1 MRTPAARLRAA
12 AAGIFLA
19 SLAAC
24 GGERLNAE
32 MDGRQDV
39 VLDLGDPGEK
49 EVLNEVRSLPFRHV
63 EWEYRFSDRPIVRMT
78 LAGDQLFL
86 ETPENQVVAMDRFT
100 GRVQWIFTVETDTP
114 LDWPPVVA
122 EGVPERKRQLEAE
135 LQLMARR
142 IEDQLRATGP
152 GKETQELQ
160 KRRADLREL
169 LRAEAYGDNVY
180 FISRQICYCVD
191 RLSGKLIWSRRLGFI
206 PSARPYAIRNYVFV
220 AGADLSRVWAL
231 DVENKGLEKTFYR
244 AEIFNRE
251 NQILNRPIYNAP
263 SLYFVCHDGKVYS
276 YNVENGNLNWT
287 YATERELKADP
298 ILYVYRH
305 PEEAAS
311 LAPAAAGALAAA
323 AGAGMMAPP
332 AAGMAAPQAGAG
344 DEKSRKAKAQRETTF
359 LFVGGMDNAF
369 YALDANSGA
378 LIWKYECGAPIKS
391 PAVAVGDT
399 VYVATEGGALHAF
412 EVLPVHRDPKT
423 GQVLG
428 PRRNGALRWKLPLGS
443 RFLFKGKER
452 IYVLGPKNEIYA
464 MEENSG
470 KIMGRYPT
478 RHLQHLPTNTADEF
492 VYAANAAGYVYC
504 LKESPQR
511 Y

>member
-19 SLAAC
+19 SLSAC

-32 MDGRQDV
+32 MDGRRDV
-39 VLDLGDPGEK
+39 VGDMGDPGER
-49 EVLNEVRSLPFRHV
+49 EVLDEVRSLPFRHV
-63 EWEYRFSDRPIVRMT
+63 EWEYRFSNRPIVRMT

-86 ETPENQVVAMDRFT
+86 ETPDNQVVAMDRFT

-122 EGVPERKRQLEAE
+122 EGVPERKRQLETE
-135 LQLMARR
+135 LQLLARR
-142 IEDQLRATGP
+142 IEDQLRLTGP

-160 KRRADLREL
+160 KRRSDLREL
-169 LRAEAYGDNVY
+169 LKAEAYGDNVY

-191 RLSGKLIWSRRLGFI
+191 RLSGKLVWSRRLGFI

-220 AGADLSRVWAL
+220 AGADLARVWAL

-244 AEIFNRE
+244 AEIFSRE
-251 NQILNRPIYNAP
+251 NQVLNRPIYYPP

-298 ILYVYRH
+298 IIHVYRH
-305 PEEAAS
+305 PEEV
-311 LAPAAAGALAAA
+311 APSPSPAPAAA

-332 AAGMAAPQAGAG
+332 PAAAG
-344 DEKSRKAKAQRETTF
+344 DDKSRKAKAQRETTF

-369 YALDANSGA
+369 YALDANSGG

-391 PAVAVGDT
+391 PAVAVGET
-399 VYVATEGGALHAF
+399 VYVATDGGALHAF
-412 EVLPVHRDPKT
+412 EILPLHRDPKT
-423 GQVLG
+423 GQALG
-428 PRRNGALRWKLPLGS
+428 PKRNGNLRWKLPLAE

-452 IYVLGPKNEIYA
+452 IYILGPKNEIYA
-464 MEENSG
+464 MDEKRG
-470 KIMGRYPT
+470 KIVGRYPT
-478 RHLQHLPTNTADEF
+478 RVLQHILTNTADDHIY
-492 VYAANAAGYVYC
+492 VANAAGYVYC
-504 LKESPQR
+504 LKESAQK

>member
-1 MRTPAARLRAA
+1 MRTPADRLRAA

-32 MDGRQDV
+32 MNGRRDV
-39 VLDLGDPGEK
+39 VWDTGDPGER
-49 EVLNEVRSLPFRHV
+49 EVLDEVRSLPFRHV
-63 EWEYRFSDRPIVRMT
+63 EWEYRFSNRPIVRMT

-122 EGVPERKRQLEAE
+122 EGVPERKRQLETE
-135 LQLMARR
+135 LQLLARR
-142 IEDQLRATGP
+142 IEDQLRLTGP

-160 KRRADLREL
+160 KRRSDLREL
-169 LRAEAYGDNVY
+169 LKAEAYGDNVY

-191 RLSGKLIWSRRLGFI
+191 RLSGKLVWSRRLGFI

-220 AGADLSRVWAL
+220 AGADLARVWAL

-251 NQILNRPIYNAP
+251 NQVLNRPIYYPP

-298 ILYVYRH
+298 IIYVYRH
-305 PEEAAS
+305 PEEI
-311 LAPAAAGALAAA
+311 APSPSPAPAAA

-332 AAGMAAPQAGAG
+332 AAAG
-344 DEKSRKAKAQRETTF
+344 DDKSRKAKTQRETTF

-369 YALDANSGA
+369 YALDANSGG

-391 PAVAVGDT
+391 PAVAVGET

-412 EVLPVHRDPKT
+412 EILPVHRDPKS

-428 PRRNGALRWKLPLGS
+428 PKRNGSLRWKLPLAE

-452 IYVLGPKNEIYA
+452 IYILGPKNEIYA
-464 MEENSG
+464 MEEKSG
-470 KIMGRYPT
+470 KIVGRYPT
-478 RHLQHLPTNTADEF
+478 RVLQHILTNTVDDH
-492 VYAANAAGYVYC
+492 VYVANAAGYVYC
-504 LKESPQR
+504 LKESAQK